1 MKKNVIKR
9 IVSLTL
15 VALLILTLFAGC
27 KAEPVKTTVE
37 KEVLSSAKQE
47 KVFGKILL
55 SVNPEIEIE
64 YDEDGIV
71 VELEGVNDEGREI
84 VKKYSDFVGKDS
96 ETVVKE
102 LVQEIYDSGYFSDT
116 IDGNSRNIIVKLED
130 GSSYPDNGF
139 LERVANGVRDAV
151 NVNQITS
158 QPVVVDKTDV
168 SGSGIIGLEKA
179 KESALTQAGVKS
191 AIFSESE
198 YDREDGVYEF
208 EFVSNGIEYD
218 YEVDALSGKVVK
230 AESEIAD
237 GDDDRDSRYYD
248 RLDNRDDYDDD
259 DDHDNYFDK
268 YDRDDD

>member
-1 MKKNVIKR
+1 MKKNIIKR

-15 VALLILTLFAGC
+15 VALLILALFAGC
-27 KAEPVKTTVE
+27 KAEPSKTAVE
-37 KEVLSSAKQE
+37 KEILSAAKQE

-102 LVQEIYDSGYFSDT
+102 LVQEIYNSGYFSDT
-116 IDGNSRNIIVKLED
+116 IDENSRNIVVKLED

-151 NVNQITS
+151 NTNRLTS
-158 QPVVVDKTDV
+158 QPVIVDKTDV
-168 SGSGIIGLEKA
+168 SGSGIISLEKA
-179 KESALTQAGVKS
+179 KELVLTQAGLKG
-191 AIFSESE
+191 ATFSESE

-208 EFVSNGIEYD
+208 EFVSNGMEYD
-218 YEVDALSGKVVK
+218 YEVDALTGKVVK
-230 AESEIAD
+230 AESEAVD
-237 GDDDRDSRYYD
+237 DDDREDSRYLD
-248 RLDNRDDYDDD
+248 RFDDDDDDD
-259 DDHDNYFDK
+259 DDHDSRYFDQFD
-268 YDRDDD
+268 YDD